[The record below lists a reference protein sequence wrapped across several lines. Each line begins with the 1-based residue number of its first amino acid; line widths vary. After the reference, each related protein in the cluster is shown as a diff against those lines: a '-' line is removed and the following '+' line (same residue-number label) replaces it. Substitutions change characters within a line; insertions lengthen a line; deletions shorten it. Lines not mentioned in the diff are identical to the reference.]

1 MRLLLTLALLLPTA
15 SAWADEKP
23 ADIHAVNR
31 RLGRGIN
38 LGNALEAPQE
48 GAWGVTLRAEYFKII
63 KDAGFQTVRLPIK
76 WSAHALT
83 APPYTIDPKFAERVD
98 WAVDQALANKIQII
112 LDLHHYGEMDTD
124 PAKHLP
130 RLIALWEQIAER
142 YKDRPATV
150 LFELLNEPHGKCV
163 DATWNAAIPKVLAA
177 VRKTNPN
184 RAVIVGPGYWNSIRA
199 LDKLELPKEDHN
211 LIVTIHYYDPH
222 QFTHQGATWEKG
234 ADKWKGRTWTG
245 TEAEKKAVRQALEK
259 AAAWGKAHDRPI
271 FLGEFGAYQVAD
283 MDSRARWTR
292 FVAREAERLGFSWT
306 YWEFCSGFGAY
317 DPKANAWREPLK
329 AALMN

>member
-1 MRLLLTLALLLPTA
+1 
-15 SAWADEKP
+15 
-23 ADIHAVNR
+23 
-31 RLGRGIN
+31 
-38 LGNALEAPQE
+38 
-48 GAWGVTLRAEYFKII
+48 
-63 KDAGFQTVRLPIK
+63 
-76 WSAHALT
+76 
-83 APPYTIDPKFAERVD
+83 
-98 WAVDQALANKIQII
+98 
-112 LDLHHYGEMDTD
+112 
-124 PAKHLP
+124 
-130 RLIALWEQIAER
+130 
-142 YKDRPATV
+142 
-150 LFELLNEPHGKCV
+150 
-163 DATWNAAIPKVLAA
+163 
-177 VRKTNPN
+177 
-184 RAVIVGPGYWNSIRA
+184 VIVGPGYWNSIRA